1 MRRHVQILKN
11 LDPDD
16 HASREMSHTK
26 TMKNYYTEI
35 IYLTIYSN
43 IKLQSI
49 TAIFTELLNG
59 YF

>member
-16 HASREMSHTK
+16 RASQEMPHTK

-59 YF
+59 YL